1 MDNNNYQPVYEQPQ
15 YTAPNYQQPQYQQP
29 QYQQPQYQQPQY
41 QQPVYQQP
49 NILPPDIKQRID
61 NVFGK
66 ALAAAIMAEFP
77 IASIIAIFFGNNALK
92 EIMELMDICR
102 IMGMRLPGKLVA
114 ARILGIVGKI
124 SGIVCTCIYAGL
136 AVFYTF
142 YFIFIFGMLA
152 LGGF

>member
-15 YTAPNYQQPQYQQP
+15 QTQQPQFE
-29 QYQQPQYQQPQY
+29 
-41 QQPVYQQP
+41 QPVYQQPAQP
-49 NILPPDIKQRID
+49 NILPPDIQQRID
-61 NVFGK
+61 DVFGK
-66 ALAAAIMAEFP
+66 ALASTIMSEFP

-102 IMGMRLPGKLVA
+102 TMGMRLPGKLVA

-136 AVFYTF
+136 AVFYAF
-142 YFIFIFGMLA
+142 YFIFFFGMLA
-152 LGGF
+152 LAGF

>member
-1 MDNNNYQPVYEQPQ
+1 MDNNNYQP
-15 YTAPNYQQPQYQQP
+15 QYQQE

-41 QQPVYQQP
+41 QQPVQT
-49 NILPPDIKQRID
+49 NILPPDIQQRID
-61 NVFGK
+61 GVFGK
-66 ALAAAIMAEFP
+66 ALASTIMSEFP

-102 IMGMRLPGKLVA
+102 TMGIRLPGKLVA

-136 AVFYTF
+136 AAFYSL
-142 YFIFIFGMLA
+142 YFGLLFLA
-152 LGGF
+152 FLGGGF

>member
-15 YTAPNYQQPQYQQP
+15 QTQQPQFE
-29 QYQQPQYQQPQY
+29 
-41 QQPVYQQP
+41 QPVYQQPAQP
-49 NILPPDIKQRID
+49 NILPPDIQQRID
-61 NVFGK
+61 GVFGK
-66 ALAAAIMAEFP
+66 ALASTIMSEFP

-102 IMGMRLPGKLVA
+102 TMGMRLPGKLVA

-136 AVFYTF
+136 AVFYAF
-142 YFIFIFGMLA
+142 YFILFFGMFA
-152 LGGF
+152 MSGF

>member
-1 MDNNNYQPVYEQPQ
+1 MDNNNYQP
-15 YTAPNYQQPQYQQP
+15 QYQQA
-29 QYQQPQYQQPQY
+29 QYQQPQY

-49 NILPPDIKQRID
+49 NILPPDIQQRID
-61 NVFGK
+61 GVFGK
-66 ALAAAIMAEFP
+66 ALASTIMSEFP

-102 IMGMRLPGKLVA
+102 TMGMRLPGKLVA

-136 AVFYTF
+136 AVFYAF
-142 YFIFIFGMLA
+142 YFILIFGMFA
-152 LGGF
+152 MSGF